1 MTSVSTYNVCFVLN
15 AWKIK
20 KNYPH
25 GTKQLIEIG
34 MQETGMTA
42 DDSPTIAMLQ
52 HILSGWYLL

>member
-52 HILSGWYLL
+52 HILSG